1 MLPCVND
8 RRGQVILDNTR
19 DGRADVFARPSRT
32 FVARQPEDVPATL
45 AAMQRALAAGHHLA
59 GYVSYELGYALE
71 PRLRDRLPTGRS
83 VPLIWFGQYDAPPT
97 VLHGEAVDALW
108 PPDRVYATPLVFE
121 WDRAAYRARFDA
133 VMEAIRRGDA
143 YQVNLSMRAHFR
155 VTGDPRALY
164 GRLRS
169 QSGGAYGAFVD
180 DGERQLLS
188 FSPELF
194 FALDT
199 DGTMT
204 TRPMKGTVPRA
215 ADEVA
220 DRAQREALR
229 HSLKNR
235 TENLMIVDLIRNDLG
250 RLAVPGTV
258 TVPELFTVE
267 TYPTVH
273 QMTST
278 VQATLSPGRAIADV
292 LGALFPCGSI
302 TGAPK
307 IRAMQLIDDLEA
319 SPRGVYCGAIGMF
332 APDGTARFS
341 VAIRTLT
348 VTDGNGELGVGG
360 AVVSDSDVDQEY
372 DECLLKARF
381 YEAGRRPITLLETL
395 PYRDGTWPRLR
406 GHLRRMRDG
415 ARALGIAFDPAAA
428 VAALRKAVGSPSPR
442 ADMDATAAPPLR
454 VRLLLH
460 EDGGLTAETSAMP
473 ATREA
478 MTFVMAPQRLR
489 SDDPLRACKTLW
501 RETYDAALA
510 FATSQG
516 ADEAIL
522 LNEQGH
528 VCEGSYTTVFVERAG
543 VLLTP
548 PLASGALPGRL
559 RAALVAAGRCHE
571 APLTV
576 DDLSHA
582 DAIYLGNSLRGL
594 VRASEYDGAGRLGAV
609 RRGQAPADP
618 TVDDTGNW
626 PSGHL
631 SAQR

>member
-1 MLPCVND
+1 MLPRVND

-45 AAMQRALAAGHHLA
+45 AAMQRALAEGRHLA

-71 PRLRDRLPTGRS
+71 PHLHDRLPTGRS

-97 VLHGEAVDALW
+97 VIHGEAADALW
-108 PPDRVYATPLVFE
+108 PTDRVYATPLVFE

-133 VMEAIRRGDA
+133 VMDAIRRGDA
-143 YQVNLSMRAHFR
+143 YQVNLSMRARFR

-199 DGTMT
+199 EGTMT

-215 ADEVA
+215 ADEA
-220 DRAQREALR
+220 TDRAQREALR

-278 VQATLSPGRAIADV
+278 VQATLPPGRAIADV

-319 SPRGVYCGAIGMF
+319 SPRGAYCGAIGHF
-332 APDGTARFS
+332 APDGAARFN

-348 VTDGNGELGVGG
+348 VTDGHGELGVGG
-360 AVVSDSDVDQEY
+360 AVVSDSEADQEY

-381 YEAGRRPITLLETL
+381 YEAGRRPITLLETM

-406 GHLRRMRDG
+406 GHLQRMRDG
-415 ARALGIAFDPAAA
+415 ARALGIAFDAAAA
-428 VAALRKAVGSPSPR
+428 VAALREAVGRPR
-442 ADMDATAAPPLR
+442 ADTDAIAAPTLR

-460 EDGGLTAETSAMP
+460 EDGGLTAEASAIP

-478 MTFVMAPQRLR
+478 MTFVVAPQRVR

-510 FATSQG
+510 FATRQG

-559 RAALVAAGRCHE
+559 RAALVAAGRCRE
-571 APLTV
+571 ALLTE
-576 DDLSHA
+576 DDLSRA

-594 VRASEYDGAGRLGAV
+594 VRASERDGAGRTGAI
-609 RRGQAPADP
+609 RHAQAPPVATADE
-618 TVDDTGNW
+618 TGNW